1 LKDENKK
8 NSINKLN
15 TNLILKDKI
24 RKTKQRK
31 KDLINYSYEIDRKK
45 TFWPDS
51 LPRQGV
57 KLNYVGV
64 SPM

>member
-1 LKDENKK
+1 M
-8 NSINKLN
+8 KL
-15 TNLILKDKI
+15 I
-24 RKTKQRK
+24 
-31 KDLINYSYEIDRKK
+31 EKK